1 LDDCLAIQMPQE
13 RLKWHYRSRHESLIA
28 FSNYQY
34 YENSLYT
41 FPSPDDLKP
50 AVHLYQIDGFY
61 DRGKSKQNRAE
72 GEAVVN
78 EIFRRL
84 GDPRLNK
91 SSIGVVTFSQAQQR
105 LIEDMLD
112 EQLRHRPELEHFF
125 SANEIEPIFVKNLEM
140 CKETSA
146 MLSCFPSAMDPMPWV
161 E

>member
-1 LDDCLAIQMPQE
+1 MDDCLAIQMPQE

-78 EIFRRL
+78 EKCISNTTL
-84 GDPRLNK
+84 
-91 SSIGVVTFSQAQQR
+91 
-105 LIEDMLD
+105 
-112 EQLRHRPELEHFF
+112 
-125 SANEIEPIFVKNLEM
+125 
-140 CKETSA
+140 TS
-146 MLSCFPSAMDPMPWV
+146 
-161 E
+161 